1 MTALASQP
9 GASNKSARP
18 VHSLRIL
25 AIINLPWDARLGAAR
40 VWIELSK
47 EWEKAGHQVDRF
59 CLTDAFPKNRNS
71 RLGSALR
78 QILFPMK
85 AAAYVRRN
93 RGRFDVIDSL
103 IGCLT
108 TSKASLAFEGLLV
121 ARSVG
126 LYRLYD
132 KFLERSRSL
141 WSPQPKGRWFGPI
154 LHKFLAWRARKD
166 SDKSVR
172 CCDLLNVPN
181 EEERRELDTD
191 PQVLAPII
199 VEPYGLTREFRS
211 ALAATAAAAATRLA
225 EQTICFIGMW
235 TPRKGSLDWPRIMEL
250 IRRRQP
256 TAKFVFLGTMFEDM
270 VVRADVGPEKE
281 VVCHRN
287 FTEDELPSLL
297 SRCTVGLFPSYIEG
311 FGLAVLEQLAAGLPV
326 IAYDV
331 PGPHHILQPIRAS
344 LLVPAGDIAA
354 LSARAADILE
364 LDTESYKKLSK
375 DCVTLGQSYCWEEI
389 AKQTITQYQLA
400 LDSLSPV
407 TKADD

>member
-9 GASNKSARP
+9 GASHKRARP
-18 VHSLRIL
+18 ARPLRIL
-25 AIINLPWDARLGAAR
+25 AIVNLPWDARLGAAR

-47 EWEKAGHQVDRF
+47 EWEKAGHQVERF

-71 RLGSALR
+71 RLSSALR
-78 QILFPMK
+78 QILFPVR

-93 RGRFDVIDSL
+93 AGRFDVIDSL

-108 TSKASLAFEGLLV
+108 ASKASLGFEGLLV

-132 KFLERSRSL
+132 KFLELHRSH
-141 WSPQPKGRWFGPI
+141 WPPQPKGRWFGRI
-154 LHKFLAWRARKD
+154 LHNFLAWRARKD

-172 CCDLLNVPN
+172 YCDLLNVPN
-181 EEERRELDTD
+181 EEEKSELETD
-191 PQVLAPII
+191 SQVRARII
-199 VEPYGLTREFRS
+199 VESYGLTHEFRS
-211 ALAATAAAAATRLA
+211 ALAAAAAPAAERLA
-225 EQTICFIGMW
+225 ERTICFIGMW
-235 TPRKGSLDWPRIMEL
+235 TPRKGSLDWRKIIGL
-250 IRRRQP
+250 IGRRHP
-256 TAKFVFLGTMFEDM
+256 TAKFVFLGTMFDDM
-270 VVRADVGPEKE
+270 VVRADIGSDTQ

-297 SRCTVGLFPSYIEG
+297 SRCTVGLFPTYIEG

-331 PGPHHILQPIRAS
+331 PGPHHILHSMRAS
-344 LLVPAGDIAA
+344 LLVPAGDVPA
-354 LSARAADILE
+354 LSARALDILE

-375 DCVTLGQSYCWEEI
+375 DCIALVQSYRWEEI
-389 AKQTITQYQLA
+389 ADNTIRRYQLG
-400 LDSLSPV
+400 LSSLSPI